1 VEQLRW
7 QSDFPARFYLLRL
20 GASMLR
26 SKILWAFVLGVVTCV
41 ALFEAKINLGYS
53 PLWSRV
59 ADVLQAPGTHFAN
72 SVFTSGVPTGGWGR
86 FFAALVT
93 SCNFLVYAIFWYA
106 CLWIAGYLRARQNPY
121 ERQSTL
127 VPPSLR

>member
-1 VEQLRW
+1 M
-7 QSDFPARFYLLRL
+7 F
-20 GASMLR
+20 R

-59 ADVLQAPGTHFAN
+59 GEVLEAPGMHFGN
-72 SVFTSGVPTGGWGR
+72 SVFPSGVPTGGWGK
-86 FFAALVT
+86 FFAALVM

-106 CLWIAGYLRARQNPY
+106 CLWVAGYLRARQHPY
-121 ERQSTL
+121 DRQSTL